1 MACQGH
7 FVYFCRMKRLP
18 YAKYA
23 KTAWNLISDGGRSFP
38 YYASFK
44 VTSVCHFSCSFCNIW
59 KGPKET
65 LEREQAL
72 AILRNLGRS
81 SIFLTSLEGGEP
93 LLHPHIEDILE
104 EGHRQPFY
112 LMLTTSQRDLLDYPW
127 EKWSKWVDFLEVS
140 IDEGHRNLELFDAL
154 PEMRKYDLVVSVQTV
169 VRAQDQGDMARKT
182 AICAKNGCKILLM
195 PAVDLENAK
204 HDFPEFL
211 SFEREVMALK
221 KQYPTTVITPTAYF
235 RRVRMKQ
242 GGCSPASIIVNSDGS
257 LYYPCRTLERKAV
270 NLIDTDLMEYLQSQ
284 AAKNCRHEMKVCE
297 RACGWYQYFATPGFL
312 NPVEFWDAFR
322 PYAGDFFKRK

>member
-1 MACQGH
+1 
-7 FVYFCRMKRLP
+7 MKRLP
-18 YAKYA
+18 LAKYS
-23 KTAWNLISDGGRSFP
+23 KTAWSLLSDGGRSLP

-65 LEREQAL
+65 LSREDSL
-72 AILRNLGRS
+72 AILKNLGRS
-81 SIFLTSLEGGEP
+81 SIFMTSLEGGEP

-112 LMLTTSQRDLLDYPW
+112 LMLTTSQRNLLEYPW
-127 EKWSKWVDFLEVS
+127 EKWSKWVDFLEIS

-154 PEMRKYDLVVSVQTV
+154 PEMRRHGLVISVQTV
-169 VRAQDQGDMARKT
+169 VRAQDQADMARKT
-182 AICAKNGCKILLM
+182 EICARNGMKILLM
-195 PAVDLENAK
+195 PAVELEGAK

-211 SFEREVMALK
+211 SFEKEVLDLK
-221 KQYPTTVITPTAYF
+221 KRYPTTVITPKAFF

-242 GGCSPASIIVNSDGS
+242 GGCSPSSIIINSDGS
-257 LYYPCRTLERKAV
+257 LYYPCRTLERKAC
-270 NLIDTDLMEYLQSQ
+270 NLVHTDLMEYIRSQ
-284 AAKNCRHEMKVCE
+284 EAVGYRQEMKTCE

-322 PYAGDFFKRK
+322 PYAGDFWRKG